1 MDIYPKKIKALTW
14 KDICTPIFTA
24 ALSTITKIW
33 MQPKFFST
41 NKWVIKIWHLHLYW
55 YIPPSRITALSWQSG
70 LCNSMKLWTMPCKA
84 TQDRQIIAE
93 SSDKMWSTGGGN
105 GKPPQY
111 TCHENLM
118 NFIKGQK
125 DMTPKDESP
134 RSEGLSSGHTWSW
147 ELDGKEGRTPKNW
160 CPRTVVL
167 EKTPESPLDSKEIK
181 PVNLKGY
188 QPWIFAGRTNAK
200 AETPLFWSFDANRQL
215 IGKVPDAE
223 KDWGQKEKTGSRGWA
238 SWMASPTQWTWI
250 WANSGK

>member
-1 MDIYPKKIKALTW
+1 MENNIQKVKIDPLYDSSIPLLSIYPKKIKALTW

-105 GKPPQY
+105 GKPPYFLWEPHELYKRQKRY
-111 TCHENLM
+111 DTKRWVPQVWRCPTCYWGRGEENY
-118 NFIKGQK
+118 
-125 DMTPKDESP
+125 
-134 RSEGLSSGHTWSW
+134 H
-147 ELDGKEGRTPKNW
+147 
-160 CPRTVVL
+160 
-167 EKTPESPLDSKEIK
+167 
-181 PVNLKGY
+181 
-188 QPWIFAGRTNAK
+188 
-200 AETPLFWSFDANRQL
+200 
-215 IGKVPDAE
+215 
-223 KDWGQKEKTGSRGWA
+223 
-238 SWMASPTQWTWI
+238 
-250 WANSGK
+250 

>member
-1 MDIYPKKIKALTW
+1 MENNIQKVKIDPLYDSSIPLLSIYPKKIKALTW

-41 NKWVIKIWHLHLYW
+41 NKWIRKIWHLHVYW
-55 YIPPSRITALSWQSG
+55 YIPPSRITALSWQRG

-84 TQDRQIIAE
+84 IQDRQVIAE

-118 NFIKGQK
+118 NCIKGQK

-134 RSEGLSSGHTWSW
+134 RSEGIQYVTWEEQRRITNRPRMNEAARPKQIQRSVLDVSGNESKIRCY
-147 ELDGKEGRTPKNW
+147 KE
-160 CPRTVVL
+160 
-167 EKTPESPLDSKEIK
+167 
-181 PVNLKGY
+181 
-188 QPWIFAGRTNAK
+188 
-200 AETPLFWSFDANRQL
+200 
-215 IGKVPDAE
+215 
-223 KDWGQKEKTGSRGWA
+223 
-238 SWMASPTQWTWI
+238 
-250 WANSGK
+250 